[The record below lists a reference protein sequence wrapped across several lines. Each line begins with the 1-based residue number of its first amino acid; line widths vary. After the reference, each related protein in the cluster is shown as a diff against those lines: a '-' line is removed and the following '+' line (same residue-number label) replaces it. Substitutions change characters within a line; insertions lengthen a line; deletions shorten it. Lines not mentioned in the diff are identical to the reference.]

1 MSTDPRVALQSL
13 VSALEEH
20 LAALSNRRS
29 DQDPA
34 VDSAYVAIA
43 DAFDVY
49 EEALY
54 DNFDEVTPLT
64 VFAEDDEDS
73 AFEDLDEDDDDTSL
87 LDEDDYDDLDDQD
100 SEDSD
105 DDSDDSR
112 GNLSAQL

>member
-34 VDSAYVAIA
+34 VDAAYVAIA
-43 DAFDVY
+43 DAFDSY

-64 VFAEDDEDS
+64 VFADD
-73 AFEDLDEDDDDTSL
+73 DEDDDDDFEDLEEGDDDSSP
-87 LDEDDYDDLDDQD
+87 LDEDDYDDLD
-100 SEDSD
+100 EDSRQD
-105 DDSDDSR
+105 
-112 GNLSAQL
+112 Q

>member
-34 VDSAYVAIA
+34 VDAAYVAIA
-43 DAFDVY
+43 DAFDSY

-64 VFAEDDEDS
+64 VFAD
-73 AFEDLDEDDDDTSL
+73 DEDDDDDDFEDLEEGDDDSSP
-87 LDEDDYDDLDDQD
+87 LDEDDYDDLD
-100 SEDSD
+100 EDSSQD
-105 DDSDDSR
+105 R
-112 GNLSAQL
+112 